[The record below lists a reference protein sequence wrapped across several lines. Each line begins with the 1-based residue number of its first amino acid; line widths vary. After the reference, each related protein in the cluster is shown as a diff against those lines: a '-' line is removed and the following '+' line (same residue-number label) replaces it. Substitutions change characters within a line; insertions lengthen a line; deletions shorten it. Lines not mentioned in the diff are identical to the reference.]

1 MAEGVCAPLGFVA
14 GGHTCGIKPSGQPD
28 LAVLLATE
36 GPATLA
42 GVFTRNRFAAPS
54 VRYNRAVVGRGQARA
69 IVTNSGIANAAT
81 GQPGFDNTMELA
93 RLTAERFQVPSEQV
107 LVCSTGIIGVQLPMD
122 KLSEGVAAISV
133 GRDGGPAAAG
143 AIMTTDA
150 GPKFGQRTLD
160 AAGGK
165 VTVGA
170 MCKGAGMI
178 HPNMATMLAYMT
190 TDAVIGRAALQQLTA
205 EVADETFN
213 AVSIDGDSST
223 NDSLLVLSS
232 GASGIEMAPDHP
244 DWPAFRSAFRDLAWE
259 MAEAIVAGGEGVN
272 QVFVVQ
278 VNGASSQGQ
287 ARLIARTITTSML
300 VKTAVRGADPNFG
313 RILCAAGYS
322 GAEFD
327 PERMDLHLGDVQ
339 TMRQGLPID
348 FDAEAASAVLAQ
360 PRSTL
365 TLDLHSGVYGARAV
379 GCDLSAEYVAFNS
392 EYTT

>member
-1 MAEGVCAPLGFVA
+1 MSEGVCAPLGFVA

-28 LAVLLATE
+28 LAVLLATD
-36 GPATLA
+36 GPAAVA

-93 RLTAERFQVPSEQV
+93 RLTGERFQIPSDQV
-107 LVCSTGIIGVQLPMD
+107 LVCSTGIIGVQLPMEQ
-122 KLSEGVAAISV
+122 LAAGVSAISI

-150 GPKFGQRTLD
+150 GPKFGHQTIAL
-160 AAGGK
+160 GGGQ
-165 VTVGA
+165 VTIGA

-190 TDAVIGRAALQQLTA
+190 TDAEIDRDVLQQLTT
-205 EVADETFN
+205 EVAEETFN

-232 GASGIEMAPDHP
+232 GASGIELAPDHP
-244 DWPAFRSAFRDLAWE
+244 DWPMFRSAFRDLAWE
-259 MAEAIVAGGEGVN
+259 MAESIVAGGEGVN

-278 VNGASSQGQ
+278 VNGASSQEQ

-327 PERMDLHLGDVQ
+327 PERMDLHLGEVQ
-339 TMRQGLPID
+339 TMRQGLPIE
-348 FDAEAASAVLAQ
+348 FDPEQASAVLAR
-360 PRSTL
+360 PRSTI
-365 TLDLHSGVYGARAV
+365 TLDLHSGGFGARAV
-379 GCDLSAEYVAFNS
+379 GCDLSADYVAFNS

>member
-1 MAEGVCAPLGFVA
+1 MSEGVCAPLGFAA
-14 GGHTCGIKPSGQPD
+14 GGHTCGIKPSGEPD

-36 GPATLA
+36 GPATVA
-42 GVFTRNRFAAPS
+42 GVFTQNRFAAPS
-54 VRYNRAVVGRGQARA
+54 VRYNRAIVGRGRAQAV
-69 IVTNSGIANAAT
+69 VTNSGIANAAT
-81 GQPGFDNTMELA
+81 GQPGFDNTIELA
-93 RLTAERFQVPSEQV
+93 RLTAERFGIPADQV

-122 KLSEGVAAISV
+122 KLAAGVEAISV
-133 GRDGGPAAAG
+133 GRGGGPAAAG
-143 AIMTTDA
+143 AIMTTDT
-150 GPKFGQRTLD
+150 GPKFGQCALEI
-160 AAGGK
+160 GGGR

-190 TDAVIGRAALQQLTA
+190 TDAAIGRAALQQLTG
-205 EVADETFN
+205 EVADATFN
-213 AVSIDGDSST
+213 AVSIDGDTST
-223 NDSLLVLSS
+223 NDSLLVFAS
-232 GASGIEMAPDHP
+232 GASGVELDPGHP

-278 VNGASSQGQ
+278 VKGASSLEE
-287 ARLIARTITTSML
+287 ARRIARTVTTSML

-322 GAEFD
+322 GVEFD
-327 PERMDLHLGDVQ
+327 PARMDLYLGEVQ
-339 TMRQGLPID
+339 TMRRGLPID
-348 FDAEAASAVLAQ
+348 FDPEEASAVLAR
-360 PRSTL
+360 PRSTM
-365 TLDLHSGVYGARAV
+365 TLDLHSGAYDARAV

>member
-28 LAVLLATE
+28 LAVLLATD

-54 VRYNRAVVGRGQARA
+54 VRYNRAVVGCGQARA

-93 RLTAERFQVPSEQV
+93 RLTAERFQIPSDQV

-150 GPKFGQRTLD
+150 GPKFGQRTLE
-160 AAGGK
+160 AGGGQ

-190 TDAVIGRAALQQLTA
+190 TDAVIDRAALQQLTA
-205 EVADETFN
+205 EVAEETFN

-232 GASGIEMAPDHP
+232 GASGIELAPDHP
-244 DWPAFRSAFRDLAWE
+244 DWPAFSSAFRELAWE

-272 QVFVVQ
+272 QVFAVQ
-278 VNGASSQGQ
+278 VNGASSQEQ

-348 FDAEAASAVLAQ
+348 FDAEKASAVLAQ
-360 PRSTL
+360 PRSTI
-365 TLDLHSGVYGARAV
+365 TLDLHSGVYEARAV